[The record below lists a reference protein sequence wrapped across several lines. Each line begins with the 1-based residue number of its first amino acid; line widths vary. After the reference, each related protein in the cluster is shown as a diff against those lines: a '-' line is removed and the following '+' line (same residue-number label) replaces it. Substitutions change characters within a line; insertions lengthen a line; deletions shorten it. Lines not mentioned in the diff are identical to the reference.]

1 MKKQKT
7 LGVISF
13 SVSVLFTC
21 IWAFWGI
28 IENFHE
34 GWYFQ
39 SFRKNIGLMF
49 IQYLSPMI
57 IFLSLTLISI
67 WNNRVGAFLFFLLG
81 IIISYFAKR
90 FNLFVMLPFFI
101 IAVMFWF
108 SRISNKK
115 LKYKLAIYLPLIT
128 LLIFSIEPIYRVSGR
143 HNDGNFGT
151 RVIDTNGVAL
161 VWAPRGPGWPD
172 KGMNWYEADSVC
184 SHLTENGLSVSSTL
198 QNIWRLPT
206 VEEAV
211 RSMYR
216 NGKNC
221 KGRLDEEGNPE
232 YEITPDKETPL
243 WNPNTMVIYWWTKT
257 EIDFTHAYIIAYNG
271 KIWKRNKNFG
281 PDYLGFR
288 AVKEVNKISSN

>member
-21 IWAFWGI
+21 IWAFWGT

-39 SFRKNIGLMF
+39 SFWKNIGLMF

-81 IIISYFAKR
+81 IIISYFANR

-115 LKYKLAIYLPLIT
+115 PKYKLAIYLPLIT
-128 LLIFSIEPIYRVSGR
+128 LLVFSIEPIYRVSGR

-184 SHLTENGLSVSSTL
+184 SRLTEDGLSVSSTL

-257 EIDFTHAYIIAYNG
+257 EIDSTHAYIIAYNG

-288 AVKEVNKISSN
+288 AVKELKTTN

>member
-39 SFRKNIGLMF
+39 SFWKNIGLMF

-81 IIISYFAKR
+81 IIVSYFANR

-184 SHLTENGLSVSSTL
+184 SRLTEDGLSVSSTL

-257 EIDFTHAYIIAYNG
+257 EIDSTHAYIIAYNG

-288 AVKEVNKISSN
+288 AVKELKTTN